1 MVDDRRIVNWKFS
14 PVVYVQVKCIKFW
27 YGHREKTFEFDWKI
41 FSIYFGMWL
50 LTLPVVSEGSLR
62 HFYRSSLEI
71 FVVIIFNEEPVGST
85 ILLVSLHSFTVEGQ
99 FTRVGNL
106 CRLNFVFNDDNLGG
120 DFFPLNFQIFQKI
133 KQLRHKSILLFN
145 IWNDFLQGVLLFFYV
160 FEFIHDLGANRL
172 QFLHG
177 ETYFV
182 HGDDFGLVI
191 VVDILSDPI
200 VV

>member
-1 MVDDRRIVNWKFS
+1 
-14 PVVYVQVKCIKFW
+14 
-27 YGHREKTFEFDWKI
+27 
-41 FSIYFGMWL
+41 MWL

-145 IWNDFLQGVLLFFYV
+145 I
-160 FEFIHDLGANRL
+160 
-172 QFLHG
+172 
-177 ETYFV
+177 
-182 HGDDFGLVI
+182 
-191 VVDILSDPI
+191 
-200 VV
+200 